1 MKTLIAIFLTIVVMN
16 VKGQVTMDDS
26 AQYKYGKSIL
36 KNALKQIEESNGEM
50 VYADY
55 WNLALAHAY
64 MGKDK
69 KVVLNYLRQSKEDS
83 PSDFYVVCKES
94 VKASGKVEDLLFY
107 KLFKDEF
114 INLMSAAK
122 EEVDNM
128 AETKPN
134 EAHAIKN
141 EAVVNVL
148 KAMMAKD
155 QLYRGKDDFFTNDS
169 IRKLQYKLDA
179 ENTTKLEYLFN
190 TFGYPGKSIVGDN
203 QYQDYACMIVEHGQ
217 TLENQKRWLNI
228 IAKALENG
236 ELHKNPL
243 RMLIDRIHW
252 RETGKQIFG
261 SHVGIP
267 FDNEEVVKEIK
278 EKYGL

>member
-1 MKTLIAIFLTIVVMN
+1 
-16 VKGQVTMDDS
+16 
-26 AQYKYGKSIL
+26 
-36 KNALKQIEESNGEM
+36 M

-55 WNLALAHAY
+55 WNLALALAY

-94 VKASGKVEDLLFY
+94 VKANGKIEDLLFHQ
-107 KLFKDEF
+107 LFKEEF
-114 INLMSAAK
+114 IKLMNDAK

-128 AETKPN
+128 VVTKPKKIDN
-134 EAHAIKN
+134 IKN
-141 EAVVNVL
+141 KEVVNML
-148 KAMMAKD
+148 KAMMEKD
-155 QLYRGKDDFFTNDS
+155 RLYRGKNNFFTNDS

-179 ENTTKLEYLFN
+179 ENTEKLEYLFN

-203 QYQDYACMIVEHGQ
+203 EYQDYACIIIEHGAS
-217 TLENQKRWLNI
+217 LENLKQKLEI
-228 IAKALENG
+228 IAKAQSNG
-236 ELHKNPL
+236 ELRKAPV

-267 FDNEEVVKEIK
+267 FDNEEVIK
-278 EKYGL
+278 GIEDKYGL